1 MPTIGHIALQRLSAA
16 HIEKLYRERR
26 ESGRA
31 DGRAGG
37 LSERSLHHVH
47 RVLGTAMKKA
57 VRLRLISRNPC
68 EDVDSPRPQRKEVAA
83 LSESDTGVL
92 LEGAKGN
99 PLYPLILVAVTTGL
113 RLGELLGLKW
123 SDVDL
128 KKGAL
133 IVRRTLARVK
143 QGAVLK
149 DTPKTKHS
157 IRTVALP
164 PLTVETLHAHHAE
177 QRREMMRLRL
187 VWQDH
192 ELVFPAEDGSPCPP
206 PRVSVQFTRLARS
219 LGLGITFH
227 GLRHTHATHLLRAGI
242 HPKIAS
248 GRLGHANIGITMD
261 TYSHLLGDDQEEAAA
276 RIDGMI
282 RTVLK

>member
-1 MPTIGHIALQRLSAA
+1 P
-16 HIEKLYRERR
+16 
-26 ESGRA
+26 
-31 DGRAGG
+31 
-37 LSERSLHHVH
+37 
-47 RVLGTAMKKA
+47 
-57 VRLRLISRNPC
+57 IS
-68 EDVDSPRPQRKEVAA
+68 
-83 LSESDTGVL
+83 
-92 LEGAKGN
+92 
-99 PLYPLILVAVTTGL
+99 
-113 RLGELLGLKW
+113 
-123 SDVDL
+123 
-128 KKGAL
+128 
-133 IVRRTLARVK
+133 
-143 QGAVLK
+143 
-149 DTPKTKHS
+149 PKTKHS

-164 PLTVETLHAHHAE
+164 PLTVETLNAHRVE
-177 QRREMMRLRL
+177 QRQEMMRLRL

-192 ELVFPAEDGSPCPP
+192 DLVFPAEDGSPCPP

-248 GRLGHANIGITMD
+248 GRLGHANISITMD